1 MRRVGTTFLLVF
13 VTWLILTFTLDTASV
28 IAGVVICLAITLIS
42 RHLLSRDTPKLIMHP
57 MRWVAFLA
65 YIVLMIC
72 LEIRA
77 HIDVGIRVFT
87 GRIRPAIV
95 EVPIGLHTSLGKTL
109 MGNSITMTPGTLTVK
124 AKHET
129 KFYVH
134 TLSYRKGTDIGEIFR
149 RYGRRVIG

>member
-13 VTWLILTFTLDTASV
+13 VTWFILTFTLEPASV
-28 IAGVVICLAITLIS
+28 IAGILICLAITLIS
-42 RHLLSRDTPKLIMHP
+42 RHLLSRDTPKLILHP
-57 MRWVAFLA
+57 MRWVGFLA
-65 YIVLMIC
+65 YLALMVY

-77 HIDVGIRVFT
+77 HIDVGMRVFT
-87 GRIRPAIV
+87 GNIRPAII

-134 TLSYRKGTDIGEIFR
+134 TLSYRKGMDIGGIFR